1 MNTIF
6 TRVIFSTALLFVT
19 IVSYGQAF
27 QFESGRLSRHI
38 HYLASPELEGR
49 KSGTTGDSLAAI
61 YIRDQFQ
68 QTGLQL
74 LESNGFQYFSLVSDV
89 RAGEKNALEF
99 NRISYT
105 AGTDFQ
111 PFSFS
116 SSATVNA
123 PVIFAGFGIS
133 GTSGD
138 LHWDDFQGIDVK
150 DKWVIALRGDPE
162 PDNSTSAFIPM
173 AADRAKALAVKD
185 RGAAGLLLVTPSS
198 IDRADQ
204 TVDISF
210 DKSVS
215 DAGLPV
221 VSITRKLAALLLRQ
235 QVTAVDSLEKL
246 MISVKKPASF
256 DPGTFLIAT
265 TDVIREKA
273 VSRNVVAMLKGSD
286 PALAG
291 EFVVIGAHYDHLG
304 MGGFGSGSRLPDT
317 VAVHAGADDNA
328 SGVASLIELAR
339 SFAARPERA
348 GRSMLFVA
356 FGAEEM
362 GLLGARWFV
371 ANSPVPLSSV
381 KAMLN
386 MDMVGRLSTD
396 DPRVTISGTG
406 TFTVADSIIDATAAG
421 RPFEIGKSPDG
432 FGPSDHA
439 AFYGE
444 GIPVLFFST
453 GAHGDYHTPFD
464 LPDRI
469 NYTGQAT
476 VTSFVE
482 SLASGIS
489 LLPSAPLFTESGSR
503 QQVGHYGR
511 NLKVT
516 LGIMPDVSGAETSG
530 GMKVEGVRNQGP
542 AARAGMAKGD
552 IIVAI
557 NGMTV
562 NNVYDYMGRMGKL
575 KPGETVNIEVIRNGK
590 HKILIVQL

>member
-1 MNTIF
+1 MYTIL
-6 TRVIFSTALLFVT
+6 TRIIFSAVLFFIT
-19 IVSYGQAF
+19 IATYGQAF
-27 QFESGRLSRHI
+27 QFEPGRLSRHI

-49 KSGTTGDSLAAI
+49 KSGTAGDSLAAC

-68 QTGLQL
+68 QAGLQL
-74 LESNGFQYFSLVSDV
+74 METNGFQYFSLVSDV
-89 RAGEKNALEF
+89 RAGDKNALEF
-99 NRISYT
+99 NRTSYT

-123 PVIFAGFGIS
+123 PVVFAGFGIS

-138 LHWDDFQGIDVK
+138 LHWDDFQGIDIK
-150 DKWVIALRGDPE
+150 NKWVLALRGDPE
-162 PDNSTSAFIPM
+162 PDNSASAFIPM
-173 AADRAKALAVKD
+173 ATDRAKALAVKD
-185 RGAAGLLLVTPSS
+185 RGAAGLMLVTPSS

-221 VSITRKLAALLLRQ
+221 MSITRKLAAQLLQ
-235 QVTAVDSLEKL
+235 QHVAAVDSLEKL

-256 DPGTFLIAT
+256 DPGTFLNAT
-265 TDVIREKA
+265 ADVIREKA
-273 VSRNVVAMLKGSD
+273 VSRNVVAMLKGSN
-286 PALAG
+286 PALSG
-291 EFVVIGAHYDHLG
+291 EFVVLGAHYDHLG
-304 MGGFGSGSRLPDT
+304 MGGFGSGSRMPDT

-328 SGVASLIELAR
+328 SGVASLIELAH
-339 SFAARPERA
+339 SFALRPERS
-348 GRSMLFVA
+348 GRSILFVA

-362 GLLGARWFV
+362 GLLGARRFV

-386 MDMVGRLSTD
+386 MDMVGRLSAD
-396 DPRVTISGTG
+396 DPRLTISGTG
-406 TFTVADSIIDATAAG
+406 TFTVADSIIDAAAAG
-421 RPFEIGKSPDG
+421 RPFEIRKSPDG
-432 FGPSDHA
+432 YGPSDHA

-444 GIPVLFFST
+444 GIPVLFLST
-453 GAHGDYHTPFD
+453 GAHSDYHTPFD

-469 NYTGQAT
+469 NYNGQAT

-503 QQVGHYGR
+503 QQTGHYGR

-542 AARAGMAKGD
+542 AARAGMTKGD

-590 HKILIVQL
+590 HEILIVQL

>member
-89 RAGEKNALEF
+89 RAGEKNTLEF
-99 NRISYT
+99 NRISYN

>member
-339 SFAARPERA
+339 SFAARPKRA

-503 QQVGHYGR
+503 QQAGHYGR

-590 HKILIVQL
+590 HEILIVQL

>member
-503 QQVGHYGR
+503 QQAGHYGR

>member
-256 DPGTFLIAT
+256 DPGTFLNAT

-503 QQVGHYGR
+503 QQAGHYGR